1 MAWTGRRI
9 MFFPTASASEIHISR
24 SKSLSEKLNLI
35 ITLTLARVCASGKA
49 GPAILDK
56 PTSSVGMC
64 DPVIIAK
71 TFEIFIR

>member
-1 MAWTGRRI
+1 
-9 MFFPTASASEIHISR
+9 
-24 SKSLSEKLNLI
+24 LI

-49 GPAILDK
+49 GSAILDK
-56 PTSSVGMC
+56 PTSSVEMC